1 MRGGLH
7 EAGCR
12 EEGVGA
18 MSDAVDTNETS
29 VDLSAQKQNVV
40 ADMAPLVGR
49 VREFLSERAD
59 RTASF
64 DAPFDADTLSER
76 FAFSEKRKGRPEVI
90 LGEDV
95 ALELGHPSTAS
106 QVIVLLSH
114 QPGLVRSGRIS
125 IVGPDL
131 DEMEAG
137 GRHPFAQVVMLAVK
151 PDQTPDPFEIDNTQY
166 LMHRLPG
173 YMVRS
178 VPGRLWV
185 RVSKAGRTAGL
196 TLETVGSALIAAYTG
211 DFEGIEGAEIVFV
224 TSSAD
229 DVNALSQIST
239 EVNILAGRHKKL
251 ALGMDGEVECQ
262 DLNCDTCDE
271 QPVCDSLRDIVI
283 KRRSKNT

>member
-1 MRGGLH
+1 MTG
-7 EAGCR
+7 EP
-12 EEGVGA
+12 E
-18 MSDAVDTNETS
+18 TNES
-29 VDLSAQKQNVV
+29 GVDLDTQKQNVV
-40 ADMAPLVGR
+40 ADMAPIVGR
-49 VREFLSERAD
+49 VREFLSDRAGV
-59 RTASF
+59 TASC
-64 DAPFDADTLSER
+64 DAPFDVSTLSER
-76 FAFSEKRKGRPEVI
+76 FGFSEKRKGSPEVI

-95 ALELGHPSTAS
+95 AVELGHPSTAS

-114 QPGLVRSGRIS
+114 QPDLVQSGRIS

-131 DEMEAG
+131 DEMDGG
-137 GRHPFAQVVMLAVK
+137 GRHPFAQVVMLSVK

-166 LMHRLPG
+166 LMHRLSG

-185 RVSKAGRTAGL
+185 RISKSGKAAGL
-196 TLETVGSALIAAYTG
+196 TLKTVGSALIAAYTR
-211 DFEGIEGAEIVFV
+211 DFEVIEGAEVVFV
-224 TSSAD
+224 TSSSD

-251 ALGMDGEVECQ
+251 ALGVDGEVECQ

-283 KRRSKNT
+283 KRRSKDK

>member
-1 MRGGLH
+1 
-7 EAGCR
+7 
-12 EEGVGA
+12 
-18 MSDAVDTNETS
+18 MSDAVETNGAS
-29 VDLSAQKQNVV
+29 PDLATQKQNVV

-49 VREFLSERAD
+49 VREFLAERAGD
-59 RTASF
+59 TVSC
-64 DAPFDADTLSER
+64 DAPYDLSALSEN
-76 FAFSEKRKGRPEVI
+76 FGFSEKRKGRPEVI

-95 ALELGHPSTAS
+95 AVELGHPSTAS

-114 QPGLVRSGRIS
+114 QPDLIQSGRIS

-131 DEMEAG
+131 DELDGG
-137 GRHPFAQVVMLAVK
+137 GRRPFAQVVMLAVK
-151 PDQTPDPFEIDNTQY
+151 PGETPDPFEIDNTQY
-166 LMHRLPG
+166 LMHRLSG

-185 RVSKAGRTAGL
+185 RISKSGKAAGL
-196 TLETVGSALIAAYTG
+196 TLKTVGSALIAAYTH
-211 DFEGIEGAEIVFV
+211 DFDMIEGAEVVFV
-224 TSSAD
+224 TSSSE

-251 ALGMDGEVECQ
+251 ALGVDGEVECQ

-283 KRRSKNT
+283 KRRSKKK